1 MASEAGKVIIIAKA
15 FQSTSAPSST
25 LLLGCLGS
33 GIRGSQ
39 FNLMGPFWPMT
50 FVFKLHRTG
59 TGKPRLCLG
68 SGFSGNVGRDAGTL
82 LAASGRFGSCL
93 RDRGIAA
100 AGCSSS
106 MHSDRLR
113 VALNCIGEMACGY
126 LLATGLLS
134 ASHVFLLDIISP
146 CRASLN

>member
-1 MASEAGKVIIIAKA
+1 MLAH
-15 FQSTSAPSST
+15 
-25 LLLGCLGS
+25 
-33 GIRGSQ
+33 
-39 FNLMGPFWPMT
+39 FWPPAVDLDPV
-50 FVFKLHRTG
+50 FVT
-59 TGKPRLCLG
+59 
-68 SGFSGNVGRDAGTL
+68 V
-82 LAASGRFGSCL
+82 
-93 RDRGIAA
+93 GIAA